1 LFNQIFFS
9 CKNATN
15 STQFRPRAR
24 GTSVCHLENNLI
36 NQDSVRVRL
45 EQVDRQSN
53 RAGRFIIASAC
64 AWNKLRFSA
73 ASSRGVSFVMR
84 LFLRHEVR
92 LSHSV
97 RVRVKQVG
105 DFATANTFAKML
117 VENLFFDIVFIGFL
131 NITKDSRSN

>member
-1 LFNQIFFS
+1 
-9 CKNATN
+9 
-15 STQFRPRAR
+15 
-24 GTSVCHLENNLI
+24 
-36 NQDSVRVRL
+36 
-45 EQVDRQSN
+45 
-53 RAGRFIIASAC
+53 
-64 AWNKLRFSA
+64 
-73 ASSRGVSFVMR
+73 MR